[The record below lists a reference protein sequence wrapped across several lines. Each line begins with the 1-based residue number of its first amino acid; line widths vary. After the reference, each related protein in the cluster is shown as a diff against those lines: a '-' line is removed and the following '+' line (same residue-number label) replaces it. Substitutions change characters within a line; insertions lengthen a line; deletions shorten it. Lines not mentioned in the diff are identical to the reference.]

1 MKKIILLLA
10 SISLLTGCAILHPP
24 QVIVDPHFAELDPQ
38 VFAIFPFTDKRSQGK
53 DRFGFDVADV
63 ITDAFET
70 EFMKS
75 GCTLVERT
83 LLNKVIKE
91 IEVSYEGNM
100 DEETLK
106 KIGQITNADVI
117 ILGMIRDFK
126 KARYEHV
133 KKEKKCVS
141 CTTLSYS
148 VKAIHI
154 ETGKILWKGAITRSA
169 GFKGDLLSPCD
180 CDGVRFCVR
189 TSKTLVK
196 KIITKTDAALTKKRE
211 EKEKRESLAAMDE

>member
-24 QVIVDPHFAELDPQ
+24 QVNVDPHFATLEHE
-38 VFAIFPFTDKRSQGK
+38 VFAIFPFSDKRSRGK
-53 DRFGFDVADV
+53 NNFDFNVSDV

-75 GCTLVERT
+75 GYTLVERT
-83 LLNKVIKE
+83 RLNKLVTE

-100 DEETLK
+100 DEDTLK
-106 KIGQITNADVI
+106 KIGQMTNADVI

-126 KARYEHV
+126 KARYEQV

-141 CTTLSYS
+141 CATLSYS

-154 ETGKILWKGAITRSA
+154 ETGKILWKGAITRNS
-169 GFKGDLLSPCD
+169 GFKGDLFSACD
-180 CDGVRFCVR
+180 CEGIRFCVR

-196 KIITKTDAALTKKRE
+196 KIIAKTEAALATKRE
-211 EKEKRESLAAMDE
+211 ERESLAALSE